1 LERLKYSTITNNIFH
16 LFTKF
21 LYLYLTMAAQ
31 VPIQAQAQVPPAVQP
46 AVQPQVQFLL
56 WNVATALAT
65 VGFTA
70 AQVAI
75 LQAESFPT
83 LESFRTKTEE
93 MIQNLAK
100 SMESRRANQNR
111 VPFGLARIERTI
123 ALMHWIQDHY
133 RMGENPNHHGPNDFD
148 DNAIVEALENAQF
161 RESLKESSKIA
172 SDAADPG
179 KFAKGMDWF
188 QWYRQFQNYMSC
200 IPGTTGIPLAY
211 VIRPNDAPIID
222 PNATYAMHLI
232 NRAPLV
238 GRVFDTDKQHA
249 HQILVG
255 HLTEDTTA
263 WIATVV
269 DQKNARLDVHA
280 LRRFYE
286 GDGNVSRRITEGD
299 RLRETLHYK
308 SEKAMTFSD
317 FVQKSNRMFMI
328 YEQEEGRP
336 WLESQKITW
345 LFKAISGA
353 SHLAGLKSSLEV
365 KLGEGTLTYEFAVN
379 HIISHLARNN
389 YSSVNDAGRG
399 RSLVSQVATGSG
411 GGRGGGAAGRNNYRG
426 GRGGG
431 AAAHGKSGG
440 GGGSPGNSATGK
452 KSYVSKAKWNKMSQ
466 AEKDKFIAERKA
478 NKKQRTGGSDGDR
491 AASEVGVSSP
501 TTAGTISPGDA
512 AMIASAIAAI
522 KIANVSS
529 VDSGDGSAGNA
540 FGGKSEAARN
550 KRGRDE

>member
-379 HIISHLARNN
+379 TLSRIWLAITTRQ
-389 YSSVNDAGRG
+389 STTPEEDVLSCRKLLPEAAVVAEVVR
-399 RSLVSQVATGSG
+399 QVATIIAVDAVVVLLLMA
-411 GGRGGGAAGRNNYRG
+411 RVV
-426 GRGGG
+426 
-431 AAAHGKSGG
+431 AAA
-440 GGGSPGNSATGK
+440 A
-452 KSYVSKAKWNKMSQ
+452 VQ
-466 AEKDKFIAERKA
+466 AIVLPERKA
-478 NKKQRTGGSDGDR
+478 MSLKLSGIKCRRQKRTSLLLRGRRIKSR
-491 AASEVGVSSP
+491 ERV
-501 TTAGTISPGDA
+501 A
-512 AMIASAIAAI
+512 AMATVRRQKS
-522 KIANVSS
+522 VS
-529 VDSGDGSAGNA
+529 VAQ
-540 FGGKSEAARN
+540 RQL
-550 KRGRDE
+550 GRLAPVMQR